1 MDASQCGEEA
11 FVMERTGFVL
21 EGGGMRGIY
30 TAGVLDELMDW
41 GLGFW
46 AYQRARSTGRASSP
60 VSRGE
65 TFATPRNIAATGV
78 S

>member
-1 MDASQCGEEA
+1 
-11 FVMERTGFVL
+11 MERTGFVL

-41 GLGFW
+41 GLAPDGILGV
-46 AYQRARSTGRASSP
+46 STGRASSP

-65 TFATPRNIAATGV
+65 TFATPRNIAATGA